1 MNSGKNYKYGFT
13 LAEAILALLIMILIV
28 NLTIMAVKATKH
40 KAEADFEDKIT
51 EVVQDLESKRHD
63 FRLKEVRPNRLILY
77 SEVQKKRYELEYYS
91 RKNMLRYTPGHMPLM
106 PGVRAVSFKRV
117 GNLVQIKM
125 KVYGGNYSAY
135 AFIPPAEKE
144 S

>member
-13 LAEAILALLIMILIV
+13 LAEAILALLIMVLMV

-40 KAEADFEDKIT
+40 KADFEDKIT

-77 SEVQKKRYELEYYS
+77 SEAQKKRYELEYYS
-91 RKNMLRYTPGHMPLM
+91 QKNMLRYTPGHMPLM

-117 GNLVQIKM
+117 GNLVS
-125 KVYGGNYSAY
+125 N
-135 AFIPPAEKE
+135 
-144 S
+144 

>member
-13 LAEAILALLIMILIV
+13 LAEAILALLIMVLMV

-77 SEVQKKRYELEYYS
+77 SEAQKKRYELEYYS
-91 RKNMLRYTPGHMPLM
+91 RKNMLRYTPGHMP
-106 PGVRAVSFKRV
+106 
-117 GNLVQIKM
+117 
-125 KVYGGNYSAY
+125 
-135 AFIPPAEKE
+135 
-144 S
+144 